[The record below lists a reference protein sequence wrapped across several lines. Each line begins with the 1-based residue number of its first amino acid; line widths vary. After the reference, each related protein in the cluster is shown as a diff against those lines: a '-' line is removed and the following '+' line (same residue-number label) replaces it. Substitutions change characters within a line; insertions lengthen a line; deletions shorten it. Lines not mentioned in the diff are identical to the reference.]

1 MSGGVT
7 ISPPAGKPA
16 PPAMLV
22 DVGRLE
28 REY

>member
-16 PPAMLV
+16 PPAMVV

>member
-1 MSGGVT
+1 VT

>member
-7 ISPPAGKPA
+7 ISSPAGKPA